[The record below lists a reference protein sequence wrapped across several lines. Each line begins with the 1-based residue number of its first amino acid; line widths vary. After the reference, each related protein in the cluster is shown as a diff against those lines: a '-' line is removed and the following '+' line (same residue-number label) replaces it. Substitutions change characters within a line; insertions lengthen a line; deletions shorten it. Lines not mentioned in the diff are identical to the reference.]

1 MEVLDIRE
9 DNKKPDNPKEILLF
23 LKKYSKK
30 ELILGL
36 NQLNRK
42 IYIRFS
48 NKEKNDIIEY
58 VLILNNGKEEFQVS
72 RNNYSGYAL
81 NGMSQEIKEFLE
93 KVNE

>member
-23 LKKYSKK
+23 LKKYSKQ